1 MGRIQTT
8 IAFHLANQ
16 IVSTSALPLE
26 AFSAITQEQVDRAN
40 RARITIEV
48 NPVRYRYD
56 GIAPTS
62 AIGHLL
68 VAGSELVIEG
78 ADNIRNLSFIRSG
91 GADATVMVTLE
102 E

>member
-8 IAFHLANQ
+8 IAFQL
-16 IVSTSALPLE
+16 VSQTISTTAILLE
-26 AFSAITQEQVDRAN
+26 AFTGFSLDDVERAN
-40 RARITIEV
+40 RIRITVEA

-56 GIAPTS
+56 GVMPTS
-62 AIGHLL
+62 AVGHLL
-68 VAGSELVIEG
+68 VAGSEWMLEG
-78 ADNIRNLSFIRSG
+78 ADNIRNFALIRSG